1 MAIDRNLVQGSMS
14 MMILRLLETKDMYG
28 YEMIEALRER
38 SNNVFELKAGTLYPL
53 LHSLES
59 RGDVVSYE
67 DNTSGKTRKY
77 YQLTPA
83 GKKHAEEKKKE
94 SILEA
99 KEEVIRLKNEL
110 DREIRDRRAGRQLPD
125 QNLAGDHRPQ
135 CDCRVSFP

>member
-1 MAIDRNLVQGSMS
+1 MAIDRNLVQGSMA

-83 GKKHAEEKKKE
+83 EKSMRKKRRRNGRNT
-94 SILEA
+94 
-99 KEEVIRLKNEL
+99 RL
-110 DREIRDRRAGRQLPD
+110 Q
-125 QNLAGDHRPQ
+125 
-135 CDCRVSFP
+135 FPEC

>member
-1 MAIDRNLVQGSMS
+1 MAIDRNLVQGSMA

-83 GKKHAEEKKKE
+83 GKKYAEEKKKE
-94 SILEA
+94 WQEYQTA
-99 KEEVIRLKNEL
+99 
-110 DREIRDRRAGRQLPD
+110 
-125 QNLAGDHRPQ
+125 
-135 CDCRVSFP
+135 VSGVLSLQRGC

>member
-1 MAIDRNLVQGSMS
+1 MAIDRNLVQGSMA

-59 RGDVVSYE
+59 RGDV
-67 DNTSGKTRKY
+67 TRKY

-94 SILEA
+94 WQEYQTA
-99 KEEVIRLKNEL
+99 
-110 DREIRDRRAGRQLPD
+110 
-125 QNLAGDHRPQ
+125 
-135 CDCRVSFP
+135 VSGVLSLQRGC

>member
-1 MAIDRNLVQGSMS
+1 MAIDRNLVQGSMA

-59 RGDVVSYE
+59 RGAVVSYK
-67 DNTSGKTRKY
+67 DNTGKTRKY

-83 GKKHAEEKKKE
+83 GKKHEEEKKKE
-94 SILEA
+94 WQEYQTA
-99 KEEVIRLKNEL
+99 
-110 DREIRDRRAGRQLPD
+110 
-125 QNLAGDHRPQ
+125 
-135 CDCRVSFP
+135 VSGVLSLQRGC